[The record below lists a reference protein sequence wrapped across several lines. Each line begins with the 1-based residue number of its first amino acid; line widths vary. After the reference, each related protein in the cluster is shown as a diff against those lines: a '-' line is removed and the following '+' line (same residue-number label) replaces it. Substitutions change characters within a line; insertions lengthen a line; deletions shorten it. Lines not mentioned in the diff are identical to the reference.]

1 MTMVKMLVVFVDRY
15 ETDGENGEDG
25 DYTNGSTMIFSSHQI
40 RNNDNIDNIENVD
53 NIDNIDNTNLHKSLS
68 FINFFAKI
76 TLDGVCVCGKGVAV
90 KKNKLGVCGPI
101 VLVYHTCHRPP
112 H

>member
-40 RNNDNIDNIENVD
+40 RNIMI
-53 NIDNIDNTNLHKSLS
+53 ILIILKMLIILIILIIPT
-68 FINFFAKI
+68 FIKA
-76 TLDGVCVCGKGVAV
+76 
-90 KKNKLGVCGPI
+90 
-101 VLVYHTCHRPP
+101 
-112 H
+112 